1 MQTNWKIIAPIAIV
15 GLVAIAIVMSMRD
28 TETVVPTVPAL
39 EEQSVVV
46 TPPVDTAVT
55 PPASSVSGDI
65 DDMVGVLTSEATGDA
80 ALVADVADGAA
91 AVKNDTQEV
100 NSLTTMYD
108 ETTF

>member
-1 MQTNWKIIAPIAIV
+1 MQINWKIIAPIAII
-15 GLVAIAIVMSMRD
+15 GLVVVAIVMSMRD
-28 TETVVPTVPAL
+28 TEPVVPTAPAL

-46 TPPVDTAVT
+46 TPPVDTSVT
-55 PPASSVSGDI
+55 LPTSNVSGGV
-65 DDMVGVLTSEATGDA
+65 DDMINVLTNEAGGDA
-80 ALVADVADGAA
+80 ALVSDVAGSAA